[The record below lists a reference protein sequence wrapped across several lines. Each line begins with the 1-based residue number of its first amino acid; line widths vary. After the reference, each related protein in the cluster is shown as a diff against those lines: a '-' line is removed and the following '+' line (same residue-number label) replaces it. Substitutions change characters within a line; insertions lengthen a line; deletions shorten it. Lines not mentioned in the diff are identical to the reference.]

1 LVVGGNG
8 VLGGFAVDL
17 SSTTDQLTQYGG
29 VANAAVQKG
38 FESVNLGALTGSF
51 GSDVTGSDGAN
62 TITVNDQNSNVDA
75 GKGND
80 TISGGEGTDVLIG
93 GAGNDTFVIRTL
105 KDYFSTA
112 TGTSVGEDT
121 ITGGTGTDTIA
132 LEAITISVGDDWQP
146 SKISGISSITVNTA
160 SATAFS
166 ITTDD
171 DFYSDTGIT
180 TIDLSADTNTTGT
193 NVINISND
201 DAVAQAFTLT
211 GGAGVEQITGDGGV
225 DTITPGGGADII
237 KGNGGLDVI
246 ALATD
251 GAIDTVH
258 LIGTS
263 DGGAAG
269 ADSTGDVITGFE
281 STSDKITLSGA
292 LATALDDITNNT
304 ALAFLTTGINDG
316 NTSAAVAASLTATN
330 EMLLLNKAN
339 SGVAAADLGDISVV
353 QTALEAQITLT
364 AANTDDGLIVI
375 ESSDVTGRFGVYYY
389 LENGTN
395 ADQFDVGELT
405 VLATG
410 TADAIAAGDFITT

>member
-1 LVVGGNG
+1 
-8 VLGGFAVDL
+8 
-17 SSTTDQLTQYGG
+17 
-29 VANAAVQKG
+29 
-38 FESVNLGALTGSF
+38 
-51 GSDVTGSDGAN
+51 
-62 TITVNDQNSNVDA
+62 
-75 GKGND
+75 
-80 TISGGEGTDVLIG
+80 
-93 GAGNDTFVIRTL
+93 
-105 KDYFSTA
+105 
-112 TGTSVGEDT
+112 
-121 ITGGTGTDTIA
+121 
-132 LEAITISVGDDWQP
+132 
-146 SKISGISSITVNTA
+146 
-160 SATAFS
+160 
-166 ITTDD
+166 
-171 DFYSDTGIT
+171 
-180 TIDLSADTNTTGT
+180 
-193 NVINISND
+193 
-201 DAVAQAFTLT
+201 LT

-258 LIGTS
+258 LIEVT
-263 DGGAAG
+263 DGGTAG

-316 NTSAAVAASLTATN
+316 DTSAAVAASLTGTN

-364 AANTDDGLIVI
+364 SANTNDGLIVI
-375 ESSDVTGRFGVYYY
+375 ESSDVTGRFGVYLYV
-389 LENGTN
+389 ENGTN
-395 ADQFDVGELT
+395 ADQFDANELT

-410 TADAIAAGDFITT
+410 TGDAIAAGDFITT